1 MKEEQATGPITI
13 LLIGTLPPPVG
24 GAGVSLKQLSE
35 RLAQLDDVRVIMVNT
50 GGVRGHRFTGVF
62 RFFAIIG
69 RIFRGALQADVV
81 SLQPVPTGLPFI
93 GPFAWA
99 AAAIFGKPF
108 MIRMFGG
115 EDFLDVPGVRGSI
128 VRWLVRRT
136 DLYLAQTKALVVSAK
151 RDGLRRVEWFPTH
164 RPMPPASEIQ
174 DRGGA
179 CCRRFVFLSHVKPTK
194 GIHELVAAAEQL
206 DGSVE
211 VDIYGPLMD
220 GLTAEHFA
228 GRKGVAYKGQ
238 VPPGEA
244 LRILPTYDA
253 LLFPTFWQGEGY
265 PGIILEA
272 YGAGLPVITTNW
284 MAIPEIV
291 DESSGI
297 LVPPR
302 DANALAGAMKRLSTD
317 SELCNRL
324 REGVIAKRA
333 FFDADRWT
341 REFVAMCRS
350 MLASVTEN
358 QGNQKAN

>member
-1 MKEEQATGPITI
+1 METREAAGAITI

-24 GAGVSLKQLSE
+24 GAGVSLKQLFE
-35 RLAQLDDVRVIMVNT
+35 RLTQLEDVRVIMVNT
-50 GGVRGHRFTGVF
+50 GGVRGHRVTGLF
-62 RFFAIIG
+62 RFIAIVG

-81 SLQPVPTGLPFI
+81 SLQPVPSGLPFI
-93 GPFAWA
+93 GPFAWLA
-99 AAAIFGKPF
+99 AALFGKPF

-115 EDFLDVPGVRGSI
+115 EDFLDVPGLRGSI

-136 DLYLAQTKALVVSAK
+136 DLYLAQTKALVASAK
-151 RDGLRRVEWFPTH
+151 RGGLRRVEWFPTH
-164 RPMPPASEIQ
+164 RPMPPESEIQ
-174 DRGGA
+174 DRNGA

-194 GIHELVAAAEQL
+194 GIHELVAAAEKL
-206 DGSVE
+206 DGNVE

-220 GLTAEHFA
+220 GLTAEQFA
-228 GRKGVAYKGQ
+228 GRKGVTYKGQ

-253 LLFPTFWQGEGY
+253 LLFPTFWPGEGY

-291 DESSGI
+291 DETSGV

-302 DANALAGAMKRLSTD
+302 DVNALADAMKRLATD
-317 SELCNRL
+317 AVLCDRL
-324 REGVIAKRA
+324 RRGVLAKRA

-341 REFVAMCRS
+341 REFVVLCRS
-350 MLASVTEN
+350 MMTSVKKS